1 MKSPAL
7 PIRSLLLIMQY
18 LNDNCCFT
26 ALLPLKK
33 PAFYRRL
40 TNLGQLKDGIHPNK
54 DEKILPGYF
63 QVIKLDEVLKIS
75 RWDMIYIK
83 TNKYSNTHTC
93 IIHP

>member
-26 ALLPLKK
+26 VLLPLKK
-33 PAFYRRL
+33 PAFFRRL
-40 TNLGQLKDGIHPNK
+40 TNLGQLKDGIQPNK
-54 DEKILPGYF
+54 DRKILPGYF

-75 RWDMIYIK
+75 RWDMIYI
-83 TNKYSNTHTC
+83 NNNNNNNNWFIC
-93 IIHP
+93 